1 MKKFAALCALAVVLG
16 CLFLAGGAFAEEKSY
31 VWKVAHIRPAGSEID
46 KEITWF
52 ADEMRKATDG
62 RIDIQVYG
70 ANQLV
75 TLVAIDADFDV
86 AVERAP
92 RPPAGTIG
100 ASGGFACHE
109 VRGRSRRR
117 KTVWRSL

>member
-52 ADEMRKATDG
+52 ADEMRNAG
-62 RIDIQVYG
+62 SPFQVSG
-70 ANQLV
+70 LGGCG
-75 TLVAIDADFDV
+75 TLKRRDAAYV
-86 AVERAP
+86 P
-92 RPPAGTIG
+92 R
-100 ASGGFACHE
+100 
-109 VRGRSRRR
+109 
-117 KTVWRSL
+117 